1 MSPTPP
7 TPPAST
13 PPPGDADGQRPGAW
27 PGDLERGAE
36 WLRGEG
42 ASSDVV
48 LSSRVRLARNI
59 EGLPFTNRATA
70 RQLQEILDRS
80 RGAIVRIADGG
91 LVRWVDLHQSSVL
104 ERTALVERH
113 LISQQLARGK
123 LPQPEASPAKPGAAA
138 AAAGGSGPGGA
149 GAGGVGGAGGA
160 RAVAF
165 TLPDERLSIMVNE
178 EDHLRLQSIRSGLSL
193 TEAYEAIDRVDDQVE
208 ESLEYAF
215 HPRLGYLTACPTNV
229 GTGARFSAMLHLPGL
244 RMSGNIDKAKR
255 AATDMALTVRGFYGE
270 GSEASGDF
278 YQFSNQTTLG
288 KTERMLMDELERDI
302 LPKIVEF
309 ERGARK
315 ALVTKHR
322 AALEDQCYR
331 ALGLLTHARLLK
343 SEEATPL
350 LSMVR
355 LGVVLGVV
363 KGIDLGVVTR
373 LLLLI
378 QPAHLQLVAGRELDQ
393 DKRRV
398 ARAELVRRRLMDAGH

>member
-7 TPPAST
+7 TPPASN
-13 PPPGDADGQRPGAW
+13 PPPGDADGNRPGAW

-42 ASSDVV
+42 SSSDVV

-59 EGLPFTNRATA
+59 AGLPFTNKSTA
-70 RQLQEILDRS
+70 RQLQEILDRA

-123 LPQPEASPAKPGAAA
+123 LPQPEASTAKPGTG
-138 AAAGGSGPGGA
+138 AAAGA
-149 GAGGVGGAGGA
+149 GVAGGAGGA

-193 TEAYEAIDRVDDQVE
+193 TQAYEAIDRVDDQVE

-378 QPAHLQLVAGRELDQ
+378 QPAHLQLVSGRELDQ